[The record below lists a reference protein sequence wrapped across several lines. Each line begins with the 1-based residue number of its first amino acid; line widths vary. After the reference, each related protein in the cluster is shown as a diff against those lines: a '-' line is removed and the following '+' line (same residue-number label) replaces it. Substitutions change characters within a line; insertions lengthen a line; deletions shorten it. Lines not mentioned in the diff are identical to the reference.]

1 VQPVTA
7 KKQTAAATAVM
18 RVKNKTTG
26 RSKRTDIV
34 NSANQKTF
42 ASLKALITQ
51 NDGSKEPQPRSR
63 KPFLS
68 AAAIGCNAK

>member
-1 VQPVTA
+1 
-7 KKQTAAATAVM
+7 
-18 RVKNKTTG
+18 
-26 RSKRTDIV
+26 V